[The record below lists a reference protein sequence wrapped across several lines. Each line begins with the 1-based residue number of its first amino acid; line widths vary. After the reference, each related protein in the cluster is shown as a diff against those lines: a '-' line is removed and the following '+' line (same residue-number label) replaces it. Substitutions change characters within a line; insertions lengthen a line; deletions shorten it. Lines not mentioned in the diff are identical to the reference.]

1 MMNQKYR
8 WRRSFPN
15 SANNFDLSLVDSL
28 APEADRLRELLG
40 DILAEKHRGSIT
52 LASHAALEFQRWFE
66 HPDTPLKS
74 PAYVS
79 LSNWF
84 LTTSG
89 DRKSMVATRC
99 ENLWDTL
106 FPCRPPARLSSPQP
120 GRNHVMI
127 PAEFARF
134 WQCMADAQ
142 GADLRQAG
150 GGPSESNASMQTH
163 ASGPAAMQSS
173 TDERVRAV
181 FDKEGL
187 HFEVEGSPRAL
198 SDFLQFV
205 SQWEINPG
213 GSR

>member
-1 MMNQKYR
+1 MPEVSGLLPACPDDPGHHLLPAAPRGIYLWECRDRRSDRTRLFQPGHGISPDFR
-8 WRRSFPN
+8 DRSFPN

-28 APEADRLRELLG
+28 APEADRLRGLLG
-40 DILAEKHRGSIT
+40 RILAEKHRGSIT
-52 LASHAALEFQRWFE
+52 LASRAALQFQPCFE

-89 DRKSMVATRC
+89 DRQSMVATRC

-120 GRNHVMI
+120 GRTHAMI
-127 PAEFARF
+127 PAEFAPF

-150 GGPSESNASMQTH
+150 GP
-163 ASGPAAMQSS
+163 
-173 TDERVRAV
+173 
-181 FDKEGL
+181 
-187 HFEVEGSPRAL
+187 
-198 SDFLQFV
+198 
-205 SQWEINPG
+205 
-213 GSR
+213 